1 METPIAGKTF
11 AHKTKRPGTTPGSLF
26 KTFKTTPTLAMRM
39 MVVVT
44 TMVTAIRVRR
54 NYRTSE
60 NGDCNGSK
68 K

>member
-1 METPIAGKTF
+1 MG
-11 AHKTKRPGTTPGSLF
+11 
-26 KTFKTTPTLAMRM
+26 M

-44 TMVTAIRVRR
+44 AMVTAIRVRR
-54 NYRTSE
+54 NHGTSE